1 MKKKILSEINKY
13 YSKKIIEYG
22 ASSHGVDWN
31 GKESHFLRF
40 EQLCKVLEKENKF
53 SILDYGCGFGSLIEF
68 LDKYNYQYKYFG
80 FDISLEMIKKAKS
93 IYSSKKTQ
101 FSSVLNNSY
110 FDYTIANGV
119 FNVKLDT
126 SQNEWTKYI
135 EDTLEEINHFS
146 QLGFSFN
153 ILTSY
158 SDNEYRKDYLY
169 YADPHYFF
177 DLCKKK
183 FSKNVALLH
192 DYDLYEF
199 TIIVRKKV

>member
-1 MKKKILSEINKY
+1 MKKKNLSEINKY
-13 YSKKIIEYG
+13 YSEKIIEHG

-31 GKESHFLRF
+31 GQESHFLRF
-40 EQLCKVLEKENKF
+40 EQLCKVLQKDDKF
-53 SILDYGCGFGSLIEF
+53 SVLDYGCGFGSLIEF
-68 LDKYNYQYKYFG
+68 LDKHNYQYKYFG

-93 IYSSKKTQ
+93 IYSSEKIQ

-119 FNVKLDT
+119 FNVKLDS
-126 SQNEWTKYI
+126 SQNEWTNYI
-135 EDTLEEINHFS
+135 ENTLEEINHFS
-146 QLGFSFN
+146 KKGFSFN

-169 YADPHYFF
+169 YADPLYFF
-177 DLCKKK
+177 DFCKKK